1 MSLVLAKLL
10 LGCSLLLLLVADGRA
25 TVVIFGNDTASF
37 PSMDSATSLT
47 PSVPEGGVQ
56 GTLYVAEPL
65 DACSELSVNVT
76 GTIAFA
82 LVIRGNCTFEQ
93 KIRNCQNAGF
103 SAAIVYNNRETD
115 DLVSMGGDGSGIHI
129 YGVFISMEAGEALM
143 GVTGRCYL
151 LPGYHK
157 KTWAVK
163 WLILSVSLIVVV
175 IVGALVTAL
184 CCIRQHI
191 LAEVDAEAEQLGY
204 ALNQKLIDEEIMTR
218 EFRPDDMRSDLLSA
232 EALGA
237 VDVMTD
243 VEVDDAGA
251 SDSDHASDMSVP
263 TYSK

>member
-1 MSLVLAKLL
+1 MSLCVKLL
-10 LGCSLLLLLVADGRA
+10 LGCSLLLLLIGDGRA
-25 TVVIFGNDTASF
+25 TVVVFGNGTMSF

-47 PSVPEGGVQ
+47 PRVPDGGIEGI
-56 GTLYVAEPL
+56 LYAAEPL
-65 DACSELSVNVT
+65 DACSELSINVT
-76 GTIAFA
+76 GTTSFA

-103 SAAIVYNNRETD
+103 SAAIVFNNRETD

-129 YGVFISMEAGEALM
+129 YGMFISMEAGEALM
-143 GVTGRCYL
+143 SVQGTCYL

-191 LAEVDAEAEQLGY
+191 LAEAEAEADQLSY
-204 ALNQKLIDEEIMTR
+204 ALNQKLLDEEIMTR
-218 EFRPDDMRSDLLSA
+218 EFKPDDMRPDLLSA

-237 VDVMTD
+237 QDVMTD
-243 VEVDDAGA
+243 VEVEEGGA
-251 SDSDHASDMSVP
+251 SDSDRASDISVP
-263 TYSK
+263 TFPKL